1 MAVSVRS
8 FRCLIPI
15 SHMMSTAPHLEIHP
29 VHDEIIVTMPGFRYS
44 VTYYKP
50 DRSPQLMARNIP
62 TKDDPATDFTAS
74 EFLEAAWWLA
84 NEGEAIGMDRLVSL
98 TRAAVYHSSYREPPW
113 RS

>member
-1 MAVSVRS
+1 MKR
-8 FRCLIPI
+8 L
-15 SHMMSTAPHLEIHP
+15 HWLTHTMSTAPHLEIHL

-84 NEGEAIGMDRLVSL
+84 NDKARQLGWIV
-98 TRAAVYHSSYREPPW
+98 
-113 RS
+113 